1 MIEQI
6 SKAVDSLKAQNLN
19 AGQIA
24 KILTARGTKLSTI
37 EVQFLTKW
45 SAFKRQAE
53 AAEARNKELREART
67 RSAVGFKRRRLARME
82 RLEAERK
89 ARADERLK
97 RLQEQLGSRLISYT
111 RAGCQIDRRGRV
123 KPRKLEAAE

>member
-6 SKAVDSLKAQNLN
+6 SKAVDSLRAQNLN

-24 KILTARGTKLSTI
+24 KILTARGTKLTTI
-37 EVQFLTKW
+37 EVQFVAKW
-45 SAFKRQAE
+45 SAFKRQSD

-67 RSAVGFKRRRLARME
+67 RSAIGFKRRRLARME
-82 RLEAERK
+82 RLESERK
-89 ARADERLK
+89 ARAEERLK

-123 KPRKLEAAE
+123 KPPKMESVQ

>member
-1 MIEQI
+1 MIEQLA
-6 SKAVDSLKAQNLN
+6 KTVDSLRGQNLN

-24 KILTARGTKLSTI
+24 KILTARGTAISTV
-37 EVQFLTKW
+37 EVQFITKW

-53 AAEARNKELREART
+53 AAEARNKQLREART

-89 ARADERLK
+89 DRAEERLR
-97 RLQEQLGSRLISYT
+97 RLQEQLGARLTSYT
-111 RAGCQIDRRGRV
+111 RAGCKIDRRGRV
-123 KPRKLEAAE
+123 LPPKLEAAE